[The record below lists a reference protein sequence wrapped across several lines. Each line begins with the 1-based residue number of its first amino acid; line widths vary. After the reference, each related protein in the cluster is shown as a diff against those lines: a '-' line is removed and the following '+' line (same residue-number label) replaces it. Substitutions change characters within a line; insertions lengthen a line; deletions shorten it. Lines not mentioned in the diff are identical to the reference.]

1 MNEFTEQ
8 KKEEQPAKLEL
19 INLADVTK
27 RLEEIERQKGP
38 VPKPKKKTRMEEEI
52 ELIDDI
58 AKGMSNNGWPLNKV
72 HPVQI
77 VLFCKLEDLRF
88 RGKNVTVPRIKKIF
102 EHLLPLGTKNV
113 IIGDFLIYREI
124 LGPFDLYYFI
134 PQKLK
139 ESDLDKNAAI
149 LAIQERLSMNYNSEG
164 LETRGVRNDGTP
176 PLPDYDYIN
185 SLWAESELGIGIL
198 EI

>member
-1 MNEFTEQ
+1 MQEVIEQ
-8 KKEEQPAKLEL
+8 DVKEQPAKSEL
-19 INLADVTK
+19 INLDDLIK
-27 RLEEIERQKGP
+27 RLEEIECQKGP
-38 VPKPKKKTRMEEEI
+38 VPKPKKKTKKEEEI
-52 ELIDDI
+52 ELIADI
-58 AKGMSNNGWPLNKV
+58 TKGMANNGWSLNKV
-72 HPVQI
+72 HPVEI

-139 ESDLDKNAAI
+139 ESDLDKNGAI
-149 LAIQERLSMNYNSEG
+149 SSNTGKAVYE
-164 LETRGVRNDGTP
+164 
-176 PLPDYDYIN
+176 
-185 SLWAESELGIGIL
+185 
-198 EI
+198 